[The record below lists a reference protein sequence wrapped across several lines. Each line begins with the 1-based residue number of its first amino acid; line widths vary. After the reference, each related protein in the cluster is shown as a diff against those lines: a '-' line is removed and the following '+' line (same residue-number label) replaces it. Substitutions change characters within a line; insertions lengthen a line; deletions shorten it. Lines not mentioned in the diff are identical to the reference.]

1 MIDDGPRVV
10 LTSVEA
16 IEHIESPVPL
26 TLSTGSGDNLTA
38 QVVLFGW
45 RHEAGVS
52 AAAKRLKERDEERK
66 RAAAP
71 KERLVVEEGDVDMF
85 S

>member
-1 MIDDGPRVV
+1 MHRLAELERHNELWRVE
-10 LTSVEA
+10 LERRKGENA
-16 IEHIESPVPL
+16 R
-26 TLSTGSGDNLTA
+26 NLKLLA
-38 QVVLFGW
+38 
-45 RHEAGVS
+45 
-52 AAAKRLKERDEERK
+52 EREEERK